1 MAPPFQEEN
10 KGKAA
15 KPAPLRGCALSPS
28 SVRPER
34 LRRRQRS
41 CLVHLVTQFSPLLPQ
56 STPPPRQTPP
66 LGGTRQY
73 FLPCDTY
80 WRSISLLLLSHPPS
94 TYLSTLYHLSTHLS
108 TSVLPSIRLPFHPS
122 ICPSSTRVCV
132 VVYHRHI
139 LTIGVLRKILL

>member
-41 CLVHLVTQFSPLLPQ
+41 CFVQLVTQFSPLLPQ
-56 STPPPRQTPP
+56 TTPPPRQTPP

-80 WRSISLLLLSHPPS
+80 WRSVYQSTASLSPAIYLPIYSLSPIHPSIHLCPTIYPPTFPPIYLSILYQSLCRCLPS
-94 TYLSTLYHLSTHLS
+94 TYSYYWGTA
-108 TSVLPSIRLPFHPS
+108 
-122 ICPSSTRVCV
+122 
-132 VVYHRHI
+132 
-139 LTIGVLRKILL
+139 